1 MVLPLH
7 GGVGGEGDLPKIKF
21 LLSHSMAKYT
31 KIYIPE
37 FERYFPNNF
46 FLFRKK
52 MREKRI
58 ILFLKML
65 YFLVYLWY
73 TKDILCYQRISLIS
87 PIMYSWIMK
96 KVIYQ
101 LIF

>member
-1 MVLPLH
+1 
-7 GGVGGEGDLPKIKF
+7 
-21 LLSHSMAKYT
+21 MAKYT

-52 MREKRI
+52 MKEKRI

-65 YFLVYLWY
+65 YFTEKEYL
-73 TKDILCYQRISLIS
+73 
-87 PIMYSWIMK
+87 
-96 KVIYQ
+96 
-101 LIF
+101 